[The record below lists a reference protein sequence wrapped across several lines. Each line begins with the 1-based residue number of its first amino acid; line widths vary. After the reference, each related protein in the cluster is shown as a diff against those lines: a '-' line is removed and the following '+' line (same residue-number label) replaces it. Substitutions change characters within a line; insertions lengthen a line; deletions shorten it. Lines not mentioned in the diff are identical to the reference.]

1 MTVRT
6 KGLSNLNTFKA
17 VAMAAIALL
26 LFSCQNEQITDD
38 RRITL
43 YPVIDNKIE
52 TAVMTRAD
60 AVDKTKYTEYTGD
73 ARQAL
78 TVKAIA
84 YEPNSSTRAQE
95 KDADGVFAPLSPTGW
110 RSGVKVEQNYDYN
123 LYVYSSAMPTAT
135 PPTFSLTNGAT
146 LTFNG
151 LDLITA
157 LDPLV
162 CVAASGAVLE
172 DDPDPNDYPELTEG
186 SFSIGTITTVEVEG
200 GGEKKTKAF
209 LAMDHLYSK
218 ATLSFRVDNQYSQL
232 RKVRIKEV
240 EIKIAKSTLSGSHTY
255 GFPSKKLTLDANK
268 TYTGNPSSINLYD
281 GPTATA
287 QPEGENDYIELT
299 TTFKEFGYFYFL
311 PINPIPSMYLQVTY
325 DVCDLN
331 DNVVRA
337 DQTASNYS
345 IFSSIDY
352 NGGRAAAGTNY
363 LVKILVSP
371 SYLYQLSDDDL
382 ELGLTVEQQ

>member
-17 VAMAAIALL
+17 VAMTAIALL

-43 YPVIDNKIE
+43 YPIIDNKIE

-60 AVDKTKYTEYTGD
+60 AVDKTKYAEYTGD

-78 TVKAIA
+78 AVKAIA
-84 YEPNSSTRAQE
+84 YEPNSSTRALE
-95 KDADGVFAPLSPTGW
+95 KDADGVFAPMTPTGW

-146 LTFNG
+146 LTFDG
-151 LDLITA
+151 LNPITT

-162 CVAASGAVLE
+162 CIAASGAVLE
-172 DDPDPNDYPELTEG
+172 DNPDPNDYPELTEG

-218 ATLSFRVDNQYSQL
+218 ATLSFRVDDQYSQL
-232 RKVRIKEV
+232 RSVRIKDV
-240 EIKIAKSTLSGSHTY
+240 EIKIEKSTLSGSHTY

-268 TYTGNPSSINLYD
+268 TYTGSTSSINLFD

-287 QPEGENDYIELT
+287 EPEGDNDYIELT
-299 TTFKEFGYFYFL
+299 TTFKDFGYFYFL

-331 DNVVRA
+331 NNVVRA

>member
-6 KGLSNLNTFKA
+6 KGLSNHNVFKA
-17 VAMAAIALL
+17 VAMTAIALS
-26 LFSCQNEQITDD
+26 LFSCQNEQMTQDT
-38 RRITL
+38 RITL
-43 YPVIDNKIE
+43 YPIIDSKIE

-73 ARQAL
+73 ARQTLSVQA
-78 TVKAIA
+78 VA
-84 YEPNSSTRAQE
+84 YEPNSTTRAQE
-95 KDADGVFAPLSPTGW
+95 KDAAGVFAPMSPEGW

-123 LYVYSSAMPTAT
+123 LYAYSNSMPCVT
-135 PPTFSLTNGAT
+135 PPTFSLTNGAS
-146 LTFNG
+146 LNFDG
-151 LDLITA
+151 LDLITT

-162 CVAASGAVLE
+162 CIAASGAVLE
-172 DDPDPNDYPELTEG
+172 EDPDPNDFPELTEG

-232 RKVRIKEV
+232 RKVRIKDV
-240 EIKIAKSTLSGSHTY
+240 EIKIANSTLSGSHSY

-268 TYTGNPSSINLYD
+268 TYTGNPSSIDLYD

-287 QPEGENDYIELT
+287 QPEGDNDYIELT
-299 TTFKEFGYFYFL
+299 TSFQEFGYFYFL

-382 ELGLTVEQQ
+382 ELGLTIEQQ

>member
-1 MTVRT
+1 MTART
-6 KGLSNLNTFKA
+6 KGLSNHNVFKA
-17 VAMAAIALL
+17 VAMTAIALL
-26 LFSCQNEQITDD
+26 LFSCQNEQITED

-43 YPVIDNKIE
+43 YPFIDNKIE
-52 TAVMTRAD
+52 TAVITRAD
-60 AVDKTKYTEYTGD
+60 AVDKTKYTEYTGED
-73 ARQAL
+73 RQAL
-78 TVKAIA
+78 SVQAIA
-84 YEPNSSTRAQE
+84 YQPNSTTRAPE
-95 KDADGVFAPLSPTGW
+95 MDAAGVFAPLSPTGW

-123 LYVYSSAMPTAT
+123 LYVYSNSMPTT
-135 PPTFSLTNGAT
+135 TQPTFSLTNGAT
-146 LTFNG
+146 LTFDG
-151 LDLITA
+151 LNLITTI
-157 LDPLV
+157 DPLV
-162 CVAASGAVLE
+162 CIAASGAVLG
-172 DDPDPNDYPELTEG
+172 DDPDPNDYPNLTEG
-186 SFSIGTITTVEVEG
+186 SFGIGTITTVEVEG
-200 GGEKKTKAF
+200 EERNTKAF

-232 RKVRIKEV
+232 RKVRIKDV
-240 EIKIAKSTLSGSHTY
+240 EIKIEKSTLSGSHTY
-255 GFPSKKLTLDANK
+255 GFPNNRLNLDANK

-287 QPEGENDYIELT
+287 EPEGENDYVELT
-299 TTFKEFGYFYFL
+299 TSYQEFGYFYFL

-325 DVCDLN
+325 DVCDLKG
-331 DNVVRA
+331 NVVRA

-352 NGGRAAAGTNY
+352 NGSRAAAGTNY

>member
-1 MTVRT
+1 MTVGT

-17 VAMAAIALL
+17 VAMTAIALL

-52 TAVMTRAD
+52 TTVMTRAD
-60 AVDKTKYTEYTGD
+60 AVDKTQYTEYTGD

-78 TVKAIA
+78 AVKAIA
-84 YEPNSSTRAQE
+84 YEPNSTTRAQG

-123 LYVYSSAMPTAT
+123 LYVYSNSMPSAT
-135 PPTFSLTNGAT
+135 PPTFSLTDGAA
-146 LTFNG
+146 LTFDG
-151 LDLITA
+151 LDLITT

-162 CVAASGAVLE
+162 CVAASGAVLG
-172 DDPDPNDYPELTEG
+172 DNPDPNDYPALTQG
-186 SFSIGTITTVEVEG
+186 SFSIGTITTIEVE
-200 GGEKKTKAF
+200 EEERTTKAF

-232 RKVRIKEV
+232 RKVRIKDV
-240 EIKIAKSTLSGSHTY
+240 EIKIEKSTLSGSHTY
-255 GFPSKKLTLDANK
+255 GFPNNKLTLDANK

-287 QPEGENDYIELT
+287 QPEGEYIELT

-311 PINPIPSMYLQVTY
+311 PMNPIPSMYLQVTY

-331 DNVVRA
+331 NNVVRA

-352 NGGRAAAGTNY
+352 SGGRAAAGTNY

-382 ELGLTVEQQ
+382 KLGLTVEQQ

>member
-17 VAMAAIALL
+17 VAITAIALL

-78 TVKAIA
+78 AVKAVA

-146 LTFNG
+146 LTFDG

-162 CVAASGAVLE
+162 CVAASGAVLGN
-172 DDPDPNDYPELTEG
+172 DPDPSAYPGLTEG

-200 GGEKKTKAF
+200 EERTTKAF

-232 RKVRIKEV
+232 RKVRIKDV

-255 GFPSKKLTLDANK
+255 GFPNNMLNLDGNK
-268 TYTGNPSSINLYD
+268 TYTGSPASIDLYD

-287 QPEGENDYIELT
+287 QPDGEYIELT
-299 TTFKEFGYFYFL
+299 TSFQEFGYFYFL

-345 IFSSIDY
+345 IFSSINH

>member
-1 MTVRT
+1 MTVGT

-17 VAMAAIALL
+17 VAMTAIALL

-52 TAVMTRAD
+52 TTVMTRAD
-60 AVDKTKYTEYTGD
+60 AVDKTQYTEYTGD

-78 TVKAIA
+78 AVKAIA
-84 YEPNSSTRAQE
+84 YEPNSTTRAQG

-123 LYVYSSAMPTAT
+123 LYVYSNSMPTAT
-135 PPTFSLTNGAT
+135 PPTFSLTDGAA
-146 LTFNG
+146 LTFDG
-151 LDLITA
+151 LDLITT

-162 CVAASGAVLE
+162 CVAASGAVLG
-172 DDPDPNDYPELTEG
+172 DNPDPNDYPTLTQG
-186 SFSIGTITTVEVEG
+186 SFSIGTITTIEVE
-200 GGEKKTKAF
+200 EEERTTKAF

-232 RKVRIKEV
+232 RKVRIKDV
-240 EIKIAKSTLSGSHTY
+240 EIKIEKSTLSGSHTY
-255 GFPSKKLTLDANK
+255 GFPNNKLTLDANK

-287 QPEGENDYIELT
+287 QPEGEYIELT

-311 PINPIPSMYLQVTY
+311 PMNPIPSMYLQVTY

-331 DNVVRA
+331 NNVVRA

-352 NGGRAAAGTNY
+352 SGGRAAAGTNY

-382 ELGLTVEQQ
+382 KLGLTVEQQ

>member
-17 VAMAAIALL
+17 VAMTAIALL

-52 TAVMTRAD
+52 TTVMTRAD

-78 TVKAIA
+78 AVKAIA
-84 YEPNSSTRAQE
+84 YEPNSTTRAQG

-123 LYVYSSAMPTAT
+123 LYVYSNSMPTAT
-135 PPTFSLTNGAT
+135 PPTFSLTDGAA
-146 LTFNG
+146 LTFDG
-151 LDLITA
+151 LDLITT

-162 CVAASGAVLE
+162 CVAASGAVLG
-172 DDPDPNDYPELTEG
+172 DNPDPNDYPTLTQG
-186 SFSIGTITTVEVEG
+186 SFSIGTITTIEVE
-200 GGEKKTKAF
+200 EEERTTKAF

-232 RKVRIKEV
+232 RKVRIKDV
-240 EIKIAKSTLSGSHTY
+240 EIKIEKSTLSGSHTY
-255 GFPSKKLTLDANK
+255 GFPNNKLTLDANK

-287 QPEGENDYIELT
+287 QPEGEYIELT

-311 PINPIPSMYLQVTY
+311 PMNPIPSMYLQVTY

-331 DNVVRA
+331 NNVVRA

-352 NGGRAAAGTNY
+352 SGGRAAAGTNY

-382 ELGLTVEQQ
+382 KLGLTVEQQ

>member
-17 VAMAAIALL
+17 VAMTAIALL

-52 TAVMTRAD
+52 TTVMTRAD
-60 AVDKTKYTEYTGD
+60 AVDKTQYTEYTGD

-78 TVKAIA
+78 AVKAIA
-84 YEPNSSTRAQE
+84 YEPNSTTRAQG

-123 LYVYSSAMPTAT
+123 LYVYSNSMPTAT
-135 PPTFSLTNGAT
+135 PPTFSLTDGAA
-146 LTFNG
+146 LTFDG
-151 LDLITA
+151 LDLITT

-162 CVAASGAVLE
+162 CVAASGAVLG
-172 DDPDPNDYPELTEG
+172 DNPDPNDYPTLTQG
-186 SFSIGTITTVEVEG
+186 SFSIGTITTIEVE
-200 GGEKKTKAF
+200 EEERTTKAF

-232 RKVRIKEV
+232 RKVRIKDV
-240 EIKIAKSTLSGSHTY
+240 EIKIEKSTLSGNHTY
-255 GFPSKKLTLDANK
+255 GFPNNKLTLDANK

-287 QPEGENDYIELT
+287 QPEGENRYIELT

-331 DNVVRA
+331 NNVVRA

-345 IFSSIDY
+345 IFSSID
-352 NGGRAAAGTNY
+352 NSGGRAAAGTNY

>member
-17 VAMAAIALL
+17 VAMTAIALL

-52 TAVMTRAD
+52 TTVMTRAD
-60 AVDKTKYTEYTGD
+60 AVDKTQYTEYTGD

-78 TVKAIA
+78 AVKAIA
-84 YEPNSSTRAQE
+84 YEPNSTTRAQG

-123 LYVYSSAMPTAT
+123 LYVYSNSMPTAT
-135 PPTFSLTNGAT
+135 PPTFSLTDGAA
-146 LTFNG
+146 LTFDG
-151 LDLITA
+151 LDLITT

-162 CVAASGAVLE
+162 CVAASGAVLG
-172 DDPDPNDYPELTEG
+172 DNPDPNDYPTLTQG
-186 SFSIGTITTVEVEG
+186 SFSIGTITTIEVE
-200 GGEKKTKAF
+200 EEERTTKAF

-232 RKVRIKEV
+232 RKVRIKDV
-240 EIKIAKSTLSGSHTY
+240 EIKIEKSTLSGSHTY
-255 GFPSKKLTLDANK
+255 GFPNNKLTLDANK

-287 QPEGENDYIELT
+287 QPEGEYIELT

-311 PINPIPSMYLQVTY
+311 PMNPIPSMYLQVTY

-331 DNVVRA
+331 NNVVRA

-352 NGGRAAAGTNY
+352 SGGRAAAGTNY

-382 ELGLTVEQQ
+382 KLGLTVEQQ

>member
-6 KGLSNLNTFKA
+6 KGLSNINTFKA
-17 VAMAAIALL
+17 VAMTAIALL

-52 TAVMTRAD
+52 TTVMTRAD

-78 TVKAIA
+78 AVKAIA
-84 YEPNSSTRAQE
+84 YEPNSTTRAQG

-146 LTFNG
+146 LTFDG
-151 LDLITA
+151 LNPITT

-162 CVAASGAVLE
+162 CIAASGAVLGN
-172 DDPDPNDYPELTEG
+172 DPDPSAYPGLTEG

-200 GGEKKTKAF
+200 EERTTKAF

-218 ATLSFRVDNQYSQL
+218 ATLSFRVDDQYSQL
-232 RKVRIKEV
+232 RKVRIKDV

-255 GFPSKKLTLDANK
+255 GFPNNMLNLDGNK
-268 TYTGNPSSINLYD
+268 TYTGNPASIDLYD

-287 QPEGENDYIELT
+287 QPEGKNRYIELT

-331 DNVVRA
+331 ENVVRA

-345 IFSSIDY
+345 IFSSINH